1 MPGPLWLGVGG
12 TLHRRRA
19 RPPVA
24 PPRPRPGRPRPARP
38 AVPWLTFVVATLT
51 LSWLTIA
58 IVGPLATSTTA
69 PLDAAIRYT
78 CALGWQPVA
87 VTAAL
92 RWLGVGPPP
101 PPQPPRPAHPALE
114 ALGVIDACTAA
125 AALVA
130 WLAGARGAHVVIG
143 SPSALAA
150 VAILL
155 GQAALEEH
163 GWRGAALDWAVARW
177 GRRRGLV
184 IHAVAWALGYVPFG
198 VAAAS
203 AVAPML
209 ALVATLLTATT
220 IGVLLGALRLRGGRV
235 GPAALANAAM
245 TIAAGL
251 PMVLA

>member
-24 PPRPRPGRPRPARP
+24 PGRPRPGRPRPARP

-58 IVGPLATSTTA
+58 IVGPLDASS
-69 PLDAAIRYT
+69 PLAAAVGYA
-78 CALGWQPVA
+78 CALGWQPVV

-101 PPQPPRPAHPALE
+101 PPRPPRPAHPVLE
-114 ALGVIDACTAA
+114 ALGVIAACTAA

-130 WLAGARGAHVVIG
+130 WLAGERGAHALFG
-143 SPSALAA
+143 SPGALAA
-150 VAILL
+150 AAILL
-155 GQAALEEH
+155 GQAALEEY
-163 GWRGAALDWAVARW
+163 GWRGDALDWAVARW
-177 GRRRGLV
+177 GPRRGV
-184 IHAVAWALGYVPFG
+184 VVHAIAWALGYVPLG
-198 VAAAS
+198 VAAAP
-203 AVAPML
+203 AVAPMI
-209 ALVATLLTATT
+209 ALLATLFAATT

-235 GPAALANAAM
+235 VPAALANAAM
-245 TIAAGL
+245 TITAGL